1 MSESAFRKNIV
12 TDRRKDHSE
21 YPVREYDVLKGFK
34 TWTPADAFGL
44 EFDPDKRK
52 IVDKIESHE
61 DYRTGPIG
69 YGYNIE
75 RFGLAYG
82 TSQDEF
88 LRFWSEVSRCTE
100 PFVVWHSAIE
110 REFQRLDW
118 MDRSDTDEA
127 TVYRV
132 ECRDGAVTLY
142 EVTFERTDEE
152 EIAGFDPIEG
162 DAR

>member
-1 MSESAFRKNIV
+1 MSERAFQKNIV
-12 TDRRKDHSE
+12 TGQRKDHSE
-21 YPVREYDVLKGFK
+21 YPAREYDVLKGFK

-44 EFDPDKRK
+44 EFEPDKRK
-52 IVDKIESHE
+52 IVEKIESHE

-100 PFVVWHSAIE
+100 PFVVWHSTIQH
-110 REFQRLDW
+110 EFQRLAVIQLKPQYTVW
-118 MDRSDTDEA
+118 SVGTVKLHCTRWRLNSPRKRRLLGLNRS
-127 TVYRV
+127 
-132 ECRDGAVTLY
+132 
-142 EVTFERTDEE
+142 
-152 EIAGFDPIEG
+152 
-162 DAR
+162 